1 MSSADWVGDLGHDSV
16 LKHRRI
22 NKQLIKFPI
31 AMLFLHLHFCSLYAN
46 CKNEICNLG
55 MNTRLCTWVH
65 DRVLILQTK
74 ILKLKSI

>member
-46 CKNEICNLG
+46 CK
-55 MNTRLCTWVH
+55 
-65 DRVLILQTK
+65 K
-74 ILKLKSI
+74 